1 MSTQK
6 NGLFNVDEW
15 ITQSEA
21 ARIRGISR
29 QAINKLVKKSRL
41 KTFCMG
47 NIIFV
52 NRKEIENFLPK
63 KVGRKKKQS
72 YE

>member
-6 NGLFNVDEW
+6 NEFFNAGEW

-21 ARIRGISR
+21 ARLRGISR

-47 NIIFV
+47 SIIFV
-52 NRKEIENFLPK
+52 NKDEIENFLPQ
-63 KVGRKKKQS
+63 KVGRKNKSKL
-72 YE
+72 